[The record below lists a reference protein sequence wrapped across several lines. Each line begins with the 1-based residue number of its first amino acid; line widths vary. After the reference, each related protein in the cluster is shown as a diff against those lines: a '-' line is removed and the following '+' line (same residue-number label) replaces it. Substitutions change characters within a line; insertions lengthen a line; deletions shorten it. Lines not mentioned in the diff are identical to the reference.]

1 MFLVAPKVQQPEDIS
16 DYLRKPFRPFSGE
29 LWGMI
34 LGFLVFNAAVY
45 MATEPADGVDFNSP
59 SASSR
64 LSKSLYLSLLG
75 FVSGGAGTSA
85 RSVPARV
92 ATLGFGF
99 FVLITLASYT
109 ANLAS
114 LLVLQETNNA
124 ISSIHDCEE
133 RGLKV
138 CVAQALVM
146 EIQALHPDLRIEP
159 VQWTDQV
166 PQSIRD
172 GRCAAGVMFELAILQ
187 MFAGELAAAA
197 GGEGDGQPE
206 CDLVQVG
213 GLITTV
219 PLSMP
224 VATRWSHALGWATVQ
239 STVQGRFEAT
249 RARLADLW
257 PQPRCDAEDAE
268 GAEDAALP
276 LSSMYGTFLV
286 AGALQVSHWSEN
298 TGGAFDSV
306 QSLTSSL
313 SFPTNRCL
321 STCSCSQVFALLLA
335 LYERASGKT
344 FQETFSSGSQAGERG
359 GAERNQ
365 GQEQSVAGRGVDGEL
380 AFTDNSNSHL
390 NDSNSKPRQ
399 DSVEVLELAAPG
411 QSERFQVAEMQRDV
425 KRILALLQTRRL
437 SSAGSPSQDSHN
449 NLKPNQPNRQKWVA

>member
-286 AGALQVSHWSEN
+286 AGALQV
-298 TGGAFDSV
+298 
-306 QSLTSSL
+306 
-313 SFPTNRCL
+313 
-321 STCSCSQVFALLLA
+321 FALLLA